1 MIRRKMSVA
10 VGVCAAALAMV
21 AAGCSS
27 GSTAGESSSPSSSQE
42 SSQSGSTSAPDSA
55 SDEPVTIS
63 YLTHWGPDQV
73 KELQAVADTFHT
85 ENPNVTVKF
94 QAVPF
99 GNLLSTIQTQGSSSG
114 GATMASI
121 YDLWLPGLIKTGVVA
136 KAPDDV
142 ANDVTANW
150 PAGLVNDVS
159 SEGAVYGIPNEVD
172 LYALNYNTKLF
183 AAAGISKPPATWD
196 ELVADAAKLTDKAKG
211 QQGFGVITNWAAG
224 VDHPF
229 LSLAASNDG
238 YLLNADK
245 TASTL
250 TTPNVEA
257 TAELYETLIKAGS
270 TEPSMSAANA
280 NTTGPFLDNFANG
293 KTAMIIMAN
302 WWQSALKD
310 SMGDNFKDVATAP
323 IPKGPSGTK
332 SSSISYSWMTV
343 VNAHADPAAQDA
355 AWKFLSYLN
364 GATSGKNNSSAM
376 ADILMGM
383 GILPSRTSDLS
394 AHAAD
399 LADPFIKTYVDGI
412 ADATPFPTAVGGQ
425 QASDALQSAIESLIF
440 GKVSAKDAMAQ
451 ADQAVKAAL
460 ASGK

>member
-10 VGVCAAALAMV
+10 IGVCAAALAMV

-27 GSTAGESSSPSSSQE
+27 GSTAGESSSASVTSQAGQSE
-42 SSQSGSTSAPDSA
+42 SSPAGSSA
-55 SDEPVTIS
+55 SAEPVTIS

-73 KELQAVADTFHT
+73 KELQTVADAFHA

-99 GNLLSTIQTQGSSSG
+99 GNLLSTVQTQGSSAG
-114 GATMASI
+114 GATMAGI

-136 KAPDDV
+136 KAPADV
-142 ANDVTANW
+142 SGDVTSSW
-150 PAGLVNDVS
+150 PEGLVNDVS
-159 SEGAVYGIPNEVD
+159 GGGAVYGIPNEVD

-183 AAAGISKPPATWD
+183 AEAGISAPPATWD
-196 ELVADAAKLTDKAKG
+196 ELIADAAKLTDKAKG

-250 TTPNVEA
+250 STPNVEA
-257 TAELYETLIKAGS
+257 TAELYQTLIKAGS
-270 TEPSMSAANA
+270 TDPSMSAANA

-343 VNAHADPAAQDA
+343 VNAHASQPEQDA
-355 AWKFLSYLN
+355 AWKFLAYLN
-364 GATSGKNNSSAM
+364 GPTSGKNGSSAM

-383 GILPSRTSDLS
+383 GILPSRTSDLA
-394 AHAAD
+394 AHASD
-399 LADPFIKTYVDGI
+399 LGDPFIKTYVDEI
-412 ADATPFPTAVGGQ
+412 ANATPFPTAVGGQ

-440 GKVSAKDAMAQ
+440 GKASAKDAMAQ
-451 ADQAVKAAL
+451 ADQAVNAAL
-460 ASGK
+460 SSGQ

>member
-1 MIRRKMSVA
+1 MHVIRHKMSVA
-10 VGVCAAALAMV
+10 IGVCTAVLAMV

-27 GSTAGESSSPSSSQE
+27 GSTAGGNSSSSAAQE
-42 SSQSGSTSAPDSA
+42 TGQTESTAGGGSAA
-55 SDEPVTIS
+55 PVTIS

-73 KELQAVADTFHT
+73 KELQAVADAFHS

-99 GNLLSTIQTQGSSSG
+99 GNLLSTIQTQGASSG
-114 GATMASI
+114 GATIASI
-121 YDLWLPGLIKTGVVA
+121 YDLWLPGLIKSGVVA
-136 KAPDDV
+136 KAPADV
-142 ANDVTANW
+142 SSDVTANW
-150 PAGLVNDVS
+150 PAGLVDDVS
-159 SEGAVYGIPNEVD
+159 SDGAVYGVPNEVD

-183 AAAGISKPPATWD
+183 AEAGISAPPATWD
-196 ELVADAAKLTDKAKG
+196 ELVADAAKLTDKATG

-238 YLLNADK
+238 FLLNKDK

-250 TTPNVEA
+250 TSPNVEA

-270 TEPSMSAANA
+270 TDPSMSAANA

-364 GATSGKNNSSAM
+364 GPTSGKNNSSAM

-394 AHAAD
+394 AHSAD

-440 GKVSAKDAMAQ
+440 GKASAKDAMTQ
-451 ADQAVKAAL
+451 ADQAVNAAL